1 MSKHCNCQWKY
12 LGPIVYSVGKMS
24 LTARTDIWFHL
35 LWPSINICQIITE
48 ILTHAQQ
55 WAHLLTQE
63 LFPSDC
69 PMIQPPL
76 REYSRPGPENP
87 AELERERE
95 FFILFLGQG
104 TQAKYKHTD
113 NSINITKPDKVTH
126 SYKEAKMSLVFD
138 LYRVQPYRA
147 KPFQIPP
154 GSPLTDNIGKYIKPS
169 SHRPSHLPHSA
180 PLPLPS

>member
-1 MSKHCNCQWKY
+1 MKIPGSYCILCRENVPDSSDGHLISFAVTINQHCQ
-12 LGPIVYSVGKMS
+12 
-24 LTARTDIWFHL
+24 T
-35 LWPSINICQIITE
+35 ITE

-104 TQAKYKHTD
+104 TQAKYKHTY

-126 SYKEAKMSLVFD
+126 SYKEAKISLVFD
-138 LYRVQPYRA
+138 L
-147 KPFQIPP
+147 
-154 GSPLTDNIGKYIKPS
+154 LM
-169 SHRPSHLPHSA
+169 SA
-180 PLPLPS
+180 TLQGQTISNTSMFPIDR